1 MHVYMMSI
9 IFSSCLE
16 INEHLYGGMY
26 PYIYIERHDFAFTL
40 RKCLIGKFLLF
51 KTCGF
56 IMAC

>member
-1 MHVYMMSI
+1 MSI

-16 INEHLYGGMY
+16 INEHLYGCLYTYMY
-26 PYIYIERHDFAFTL
+26 KHDFAFPL
-40 RKCLIGKFLLF
+40 RNCLIGKFLLF